1 MRVNE
6 QVKTMNEWQH
16 QMMLERLQQL
26 QEALQRAE
34 HNQAT
39 EDDWK
44 VIYSECGLRRENEL
58 NRVGI

>member
-1 MRVNE
+1 MRVHE
-6 QVKTMNEWQH
+6 QEKTMNEWQH

-58 NRVGI
+58 NRVRT

>member
-1 MRVNE
+1 
-6 QVKTMNEWQH
+6 MNEWQH

>member
-1 MRVNE
+1 MRVHE
-6 QVKTMNEWQH
+6 QEKTMNEWQH

-44 VIYSECGLRRENEL
+44 VIYSECGLRRENEF
-58 NRVGI
+58 NRVGT

>member
-1 MRVNE
+1 MRVRE
-6 QVKTMNEWQH
+6 QGIIMNEWQH

-58 NRVGI
+58 NRVGT